1 MTEVNT
7 LVSTRE
13 VPWMKLG
20 GLAEK
25 PMTAAEAAELGGL
38 NFTVSKC
45 PLAFGRQVDLPSSEL
60 YSYKPIKER
69 IAVVRDDTD
78 EWLGIMS
85 KNYPLLQYREAF
97 DFMDTVAPEYVAC
110 GALKGGKQGF
120 MVVKAPDTTLD
131 VLAGADPHDMY
142 VVLRTSHDG
151 SRAIEV
157 AVMPLRNR
165 CMNQLTLQSFTR
177 GVPHRWSIKHT
188 SSMTEKLKDAQDSL
202 KQVGVYAKSLEK
214 IADRLAGVS
223 VTDDVAKSTLEA
235 VLPDRPRRG
244 EQIEQIITTWHT
256 SETVGFDWTG
266 WGLVNAVSDYFDWG
280 RAGGSPESRF
290 VAALQGQT
298 HNAINRTAGRLLSRV

>member
-1 MTEVNT
+1 MTDT

-20 GLAEK
+20 KLTEK

-38 NFTVSKC
+38 NFTVSKR
-45 PLAFGRQVDLPSSEL
+45 PLAFGRQADLPDSEL

-69 IAVVRDDTD
+69 IAVVRDGTE

-85 KNYPLLQYREAF
+85 NNYPLLQYSEAF
-97 DFMDTVAPEYVAC
+97 DFMDTVDPEYVAC

-120 MVVKAPDTTLD
+120 MVVRAPETINILSGD
-131 VLAGADPHDMY
+131 DPHDMY

-157 AVMPLRNR
+157 AVMPLRAR
-165 CMNQLTLQSFTR
+165 CMNQLTLQSFTK

-188 SSMTEKLKDAQDSL
+188 SSMAVKLKDAQESL
-202 KQVGVYAKSLEK
+202 KQVGAYAKTLEK
-214 IADRLAGVS
+214 TANRLVN
-223 VTDDVAKSTLEA
+223 VQLTDDVAAETLRA
-235 VLPDRPRRG
+235 VLPDRPRRA

-256 SETVGFDWTG
+256 AETVGFDWTG
-266 WGLVNAVSDYFDWG
+266 WGLVNAVSEYFDWQ
-280 RAGGSPESRF
+280 RKGGSPESRF

-298 HNAINRTAGRLLSRV
+298 FNAINRTAGRLLSRV